1 MNKDI
6 RNIYNQET
14 SKNFYDNDY
23 VKITDRLDYIFHES
37 KSEKIEE
44 FTFVYCEK
52 GKLKIELNNT
62 VFCLHKN
69 DILVCLPN
77 SLINLIEEKSDNKL
91 IIICFSNRL
100 AHRMTQTEKGTWKM
114 MEHLHVCPVR
124 HMTKNECVVLKKYID
139 LISDKI
145 DADADKFQKDI
156 LMHIASAMF
165 TEMIA
170 IAYQNSNE
178 DCTDDSSEECL
189 RQSDY
194 IFNNF
199 MEAVTADKGRHR
211 TIGYYAEML
220 CYTPK
225 YLSTIVKKVCGKNAL
240 TLINDNA
247 IEHIIAELKYSDKNI
262 KQIAFDFN
270 FSNNSFFSKFFK
282 MHTGISP
289 TEYRNNIIKNEDGKT
304 ETEKNENR

>member
-1 MNKDI
+1 MNKNTRSI
-6 RNIYNQET
+6 HNQEAR
-14 SKNFYDNDY
+14 KNIYDNDY
-23 VKITDRLDYIFHES
+23 VKITDLTAYIFHES
-37 KSEKIEE
+37 KSIKVED
-44 FTFVYCEK
+44 FTFIYCEK
-52 GKLKIELNNT
+52 GELKIEFNNT
-62 VFCLHKN
+62 IFCLHQN
-69 DILVCLPN
+69 DILACLPN
-77 SLINLIEEKSDNKL
+77 SIITMAEGQSENKQQT
-91 IIICFSNRL
+91 ICFSNRF
-100 AHRMTQTEKGTWKM
+100 AHRMTQTGKGTWKV
-114 MEHLHVCPVR
+114 MEHLHVNPVI
-124 HMTKNECVVLKKYID
+124 HLSKNESAVLKKYID
-139 LISDKI
+139 LVSDKI
-145 DADADKFQKDI
+145 NMDTDKFQKDI
-156 LMHIASAMF
+156 LMYIASAMF

-178 DCTDDSSEECL
+178 DSSSEGYEDSL

-240 TLINDNA
+240 TLINENA

-289 TEYRNNIIKNEDGKT
+289 TEYRNIITKK
-304 ETEKNENR
+304 

>member
-1 MNKDI
+1 
-6 RNIYNQET
+6 
-14 SKNFYDNDY
+14 
-23 VKITDRLDYIFHES
+23 
-37 KSEKIEE
+37 
-44 FTFVYCEK
+44 
-52 GKLKIELNNT
+52 
-62 VFCLHKN
+62 
-69 DILVCLPN
+69 
-77 SLINLIEEKSDNKL
+77 
-91 IIICFSNRL
+91 
-100 AHRMTQTEKGTWKM
+100 
-114 MEHLHVCPVR
+114 
-124 HMTKNECVVLKKYID
+124 
-139 LISDKI
+139 
-145 DADADKFQKDI
+145 
-156 LMHIASAMF
+156 
-165 TEMIA
+165 MIA
-170 IAYQNSNE
+170 IAYQNSYE

-304 ETEKNENR
+304 ETEKDENR

>member
-1 MNKDI
+1 MENDGASA
-6 RNIYNQET
+6 RLSCQA
-14 SKNFYDNDY
+14 YD
-23 VKITDRLDYIFHES
+23 
-37 KSEKIEE
+37 EKRMYCIE
-44 FTFVYCEK
+44 
-52 GKLKIELNNT
+52 
-62 VFCLHKN
+62 
-69 DILVCLPN
+69 
-77 SLINLIEEKSDNKL
+77 
-91 IIICFSNRL
+91 
-100 AHRMTQTEKGTWKM
+100 
-114 MEHLHVCPVR
+114 
-124 HMTKNECVVLKKYID
+124 KYID

-145 DADADKFQKDI
+145 DVDADKFQKDI

-170 IAYQNSNE
+170 IAYQNSYE

-289 TEYRNNIIKNEDGKT
+289 TEYRNNIIKNEDGKQRLKKTKTDSRNNEQSYWHIMAQASSIMNSSKVYQNNSIQNSMSFIPKIT
-304 ETEKNENR
+304 E